1 MSYYGKRRYNPPDDV
16 YKAST
21 VVGPF
26 TGDLDAICK
35 KVAYK
40 SAQAEALRACDADPA
55 YWPRQQLLA
64 AEGRT
69 HAILADWIKT

>member
-1 MSYYGKRRYNPPDDV
+1 MPPFEQELNNLL
-16 YKAST
+16 SR
-21 VVGPF
+21 
-26 TGDLDAICK
+26 
-35 KVAYK
+35 VAYK

>member
-1 MSYYGKRRYNPPDDV
+1 MPQFEQELDNLMSR
-16 YKAST
+16 
-21 VVGPF
+21 
-26 TGDLDAICK
+26 
-35 KVAYK
+35 VAYK

-64 AEGRT
+64 TEGRT